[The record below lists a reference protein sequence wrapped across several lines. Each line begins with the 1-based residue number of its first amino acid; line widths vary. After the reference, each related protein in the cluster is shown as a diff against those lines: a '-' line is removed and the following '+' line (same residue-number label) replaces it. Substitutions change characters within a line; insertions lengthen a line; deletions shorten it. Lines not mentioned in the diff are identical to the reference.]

1 MPIPF
6 FGPAQTDAFIPAL
19 TWFLVAT
26 AFAATPVV
34 LAPIL
39 ARVRLGRPLTIG
51 AVVLA
56 VLAVIPAGV
65 LAAQAFATLGAEH
78 AVVQTTMADRYGVP
92 LSADEVG
99 SLLEGGKITPAGFA
113 HTIHLEAVAGSP
125 GQYAPVE
132 AVLGPLPAR

>member
-1 MPIPF
+1 VPIPF

-26 AFAATPVV
+26 AFAVIPFV

-39 ARVRLGRPLTIG
+39 ARMRLGRSLTVT

-56 VLAVIPAGV
+56 VLALVPAGFQ
-65 LAAQAFATLGAEH
+65 AAQAFATLGAEH

-92 LSADEVG
+92 LSADAVG
-99 SLLEGGKITPAGFA
+99 SLLEGGKVKPAGFA
-113 HTIHLEAVAGSP
+113 HTIHLEAVAGAP